1 MNYEKILRQEAE
13 RSFEN
18 FINFIRDDKNLLYTI
33 NDQEDDFE
41 DLDEL
46 EDETEVVVMIFDKD
60 EGTDILG
67 TYYFDDIGRFIRE
80 V

>member
-67 TYYFDDIGRFIRE
+67 TYYFDNTGRFIRE